1 MKKCSAFFVAT
12 ILIMVSMFLA
22 ACQNA
27 APVATSTP
35 AETASPKFTLAPTL
49 TPAAIFTIA
58 PTPLGGS
65 LIAFERDRDI
75 YVMKLDGSGLT
86 DLTKDL
92 QPPASYAEWSPD
104 GKKIAFVSSPIS
116 NNTVFTDFVNIYVMN
131 ADGTDMKNLTNRM
144 NSDTQPSWSPDGQR
158 IAFAAQKDNS
168 LEISV
173 MNSDGTNLISLNQAG
188 SEPSW
193 SPDGKRISFTC
204 DTRICI
210 MKSDG
215 SEVKQVTPA
224 DILWA
229 QSSAWAPDGKSI
241 AFTDHEKLY
250 IMDADGSNLKKLT
263 DNPGPNWE
271 PGWSP
276 DSKQIVFAC
285 NFKIC
290 IMNVDGTN
298 VTQLPEDWGRG
309 PSWQP

>member
-1 MKKCSAFFVAT
+1 
-12 ILIMVSMFLA
+12 
-22 ACQNA
+22 
-27 APVATSTP
+27 
-35 AETASPKFTLAPTL
+35 
-49 TPAAIFTIA
+49 
-58 PTPLGGS
+58 
-65 LIAFERDRDI
+65 
-75 YVMKLDGSGLT
+75 
-86 DLTKDL
+86 
-92 QPPASYAEWSPD
+92 
-104 GKKIAFVSSPIS
+104 
-116 NNTVFTDFVNIYVMN
+116 
-131 ADGTDMKNLTNRM
+131 
-144 NSDTQPSWSPDGQR
+144 
-158 IAFAAQKDNS
+158 
-168 LEISV
+168 
-173 MNSDGTNLISLNQAG
+173 
-188 SEPSW
+188 
-193 SPDGKRISFTC
+193 
-204 DTRICI
+204 

-250 IMDADGSNLKKLT
+250 VMDADGSNLKKLT